1 MADIPGDI
9 TTTAVFESQIYYG
22 SSFGGQ
28 FETTGDVDWIKV
40 SLVAGTAYSFY
51 ASAELTAGGSGDA
64 ALQLFDATGTQQ
76 LAADDNGGVG
86 LNSVI
91 HFTAASTGT
100 YFIGVHDVNGSTGQY
115 TVGITGI
122 AATDHLLTTGDDTYT
137 GVAGERALGGAG
149 QDNIDVGAG
158 QDALGDQGD
167 DKITGN

>member
-1 MADIPGDI
+1 MVDIPDDT

-28 FETTGDVDWIKV
+28 FETAGDADWIKV

-64 ALQLFDATGTQQ
+64 ALQLFDATGTQ

-91 HFTAASTGT
+91 HFTATTTGT
-100 YFIGVHDVNGSTGQY
+100 YFVGVHDVNGSTGQY
-115 TVGITGI
+115 TVGVTGI
-122 AATDHLLTTGDDTYT
+122 AATDHLLTTGDDGYT
-137 GVAGERALGGAG
+137 GIGNERILGGTGNDA
-149 QDNIDVGAG
+149 IDVGA
-158 QDALGDQGD
+158 
-167 DKITGN
+167 

>member
-28 FETTGDVDWIKV
+28 FETTGDVDWNKV

-115 TVGITGI
+115 GIEVTGI
-122 AATDHLLTTGDDTYT
+122 AATDHLLTTGDDIFT
-137 GVAGERALGGAG
+137 GTTAGERILGGA
-149 QDNIDVGAG
+149 
-158 QDALGDQGD
+158 
-167 DKITGN
+167 